1 MTEINSPSA
10 VASAI
15 AASALKAQQA
25 RMRVIA
31 ENLANADSTSQTAG
45 GDPYRKQVPIFQP
58 KMLPEG
64 VKGVAMTRV
73 AQDQTPFRQAY
84 APSNPA
90 ADSNGYVKMPNV
102 EPLTESLDMR
112 EAQRAY
118 DANISVIETA
128 RAMNTSTLEL
138 LKK

>member
-1 MTEINSPSA
+1 MTDINAPADAAMA
-10 VASAI
+10 V

-31 ENLANADSTSQTAG
+31 ENIANADSTATTPN
-45 GDPYRKQVPIFQP
+45 GDPYRKQIPVFQP
-58 KMLPEG
+58 KMLDNA
-64 VKGVAMTRV
+64 KGVAMTRV

-84 APSNPA
+84 QPSNPA
-90 ADSNGYVKMPNV
+90 ADSKGYVKMPNV
-102 EPLTESLDMR
+102 DPLVEALDMR

-128 RAMNTSTLEL
+128 RAMNSSTIDL